1 MGFPARGPAEPSRG
15 PAEPGSACGE
25 TFGCRGARIPGYEAP
40 GG

>member
-1 MGFPARGPAEPSRG
+1 MGFPAHG

-25 TFGCRGARIPGYEAP
+25 TFGCRGENSGYEAP